1 MKTSDMCLTIVT
13 TCLMIGA
20 GIALCSLG
28 YSYASVT
35 YECVQ
40 LEEALEQ
47 CEAEK
52 ALLEALLEQNSNTTF
67 TIGTGNQGWIS
78 PIATEN

>member
-1 MKTSDMCLTIVT
+1 MKINDMCLTVVA

-20 GIALCSLG
+20 GVALCSLG
-28 YSYASVT
+28 YAYASVQ
-35 YECVQ
+35 YECIQ

-52 ALLEALLEQNSNTTF
+52 ALLEALLEQDKTTSF
-67 TIGTGNQGWIS
+67 TIGTGNQGWI
-78 PIATEN
+78 PPTALEN